1 MLLPVICPGK
11 NLDAS
16 VIEKEEEIMAEQM
29 VKVLTEPEKLAER
42 KAASLKRAED
52 FSVQAYT
59 DSLLRMI

>member
-1 MLLPVICPGK
+1 
-11 NLDAS
+11 
-16 VIEKEEEIMAEQM
+16 MAEQM